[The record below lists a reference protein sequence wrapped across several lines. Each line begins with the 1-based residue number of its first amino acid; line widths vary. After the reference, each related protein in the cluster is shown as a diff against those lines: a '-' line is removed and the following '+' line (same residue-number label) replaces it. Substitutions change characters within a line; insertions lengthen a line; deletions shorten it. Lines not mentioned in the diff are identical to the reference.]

1 MAEWRRAP
9 GGWDDQPE
17 FVLVGYRAG
26 NGELHLIGS
35 PTITGFRITHHQL
48 DSDGV
53 TAMEVGATLVNYA
66 WVIGDDWE
74 AAMRNMAAD
83 FAARGPGYQRNT
95 PEDRAIREYVAGAL
109 QGYGPDALPPG
120 T

>member
-9 GGWDDQPE
+9 GHWDDQPE

-35 PTITGFRITHHQL
+35 PTIQGFTIHHHHL
-48 DSDGV
+48 AADG
-53 TAMEVGATLVNYA
+53 TSAMRVGADLVNYA

-83 FAARGPGYQRNT
+83 FAARGPGYRPAN
-95 PEDRAIREYVAGAL
+95 PEDRMVQEYVAGAL
-109 QGYGPDALPPG
+109 QGYGRELPPG
-120 T
+120 A